1 MRGQPMSASAQRIS
15 ARCGPRWRT
24 TSSALDWP
32 RERIERYQ
40 TERLRSLLA
49 FARERSPFH
58 AARLADVDPATATVA
73 DLARIPPMV
82 KQEAQDRWDE
92 IVTVPGIDRAG
103 AERVLADQRWFSYTP
118 SDLQV
123 FSSGGS
129 SGVRGVYLWGW
140 EQFVTLACLA
150 WRWQAR
156 AERRSATGHAP
167 ARLAVLE
174 AGEPPHAST
183 PLFDV
188 ATEPGMQTVVI
199 PAAAPFEQV
208 LHAVARAQPT
218 HLVGYASVIGRLAR
232 AASAGDLAIRP
243 VRVSTNSEPLSDEDR
258 DAIDKAWGAPVHNLW
273 GSTEIGVQ
281 AVGCGE
287 GDGLHICEDEVILE
301 RVDADGRPVGPDE
314 PATRTLAT
322 GLAGRAFPFIRYD
335 LGDEVT
341 ILSGRCACGSAMRRV
356 ADIAGR
362 RDDDF
367 RYGDCMVPASAFRYV
382 LGTDPRISEYQ
393 VRQTDERCRRAGG
406 RIARRPAGG
415 GGPRLLGAALR
426 TDPRRDQR
434 RRGRP
439 DRATRLDRQ
448 AQTVHPARRLAI
460 SPPSRPLDAAAG
472 ARRRPRR
479 PAARGS
485 ARTRAPDPPSA
496 RAPHPRW
503 RR

>member
-1 MRGQPMSASAQRIS
+1 MTLDDARAAYERLRAAHLGAVRASMEDHVER
-15 ARCGPRWRT
+15 
-24 TSSALDWP
+24 LDWP

-49 FARERSPFH
+49 FARARSPFH
-58 AARLADVDPATATVA
+58 AARLADVDPATATFA

-156 AERRSATGHAP
+156 AERRSATGP
-167 ARLAVLE
+167 GSARLAVLE

-188 ATEPGMQTVVI
+188 ATEAGMQTVVI

-208 LHAVARAQPT
+208 LRAVARAQPT

-258 DAIDKAWGAPVHNLW
+258 DAIAQAWGAPVHNLW

-287 GDGLHICEDEVILE
+287 GDGLHIYEDEVILE

-314 PATRTLAT
+314 AATRTLAT

-335 LGDEVT
+335 LGDEVA

-393 VRQTDERCRRAGG
+393 VRQTANGADVLVVGSPDVPSVVAGLVSSVRPFG
-406 RIARRPAGG
+406 LTQAEISVAVVDRIARHASTGKLRRFIPLAG
-415 GGPRLLGAALR
+415 
-426 TDPRRDQR
+426 
-434 RRGRP
+434 
-439 DRATRLDRQ
+439 
-448 AQTVHPARRLAI
+448 
-460 SPPSRPLDAAAG
+460 
-472 ARRRPRR
+472 
-479 PAARGS
+479 
-485 ARTRAPDPPSA
+485 
-496 RAPHPRW
+496 
-503 RR
+503 